1 MTVSDRPRRACP
13 VCAATESSPLFY
25 QRFEAIEGVSVIAGY
40 DVVTCEG
47 CGLAYADGIPDQ
59 ARFDEYY
66 RDVSKYEYHQR
77 DGAESEYDRARMD
90 VIADVVAPLIPHERA
105 RILDIGCASGRLLY
119 LLARRGYPNVTG
131 LDPSPGCVQT
141 AKRLYDIQVV
151 QGHLGQLPELPD
163 PMDAVILVGVLEHIR
178 DLNEAMTRIR
188 SIMAP
193 GGMVYVE
200 VPDALEFVRWPNA
213 PFQDFSVEHI
223 NFFSPTSVANLF
235 AVHGFEPVFV
245 QQNHRHQA
253 YRTTMSNVS
262 AAFRLAD
269 SGPRAITFDAQ
280 SRPALQQY
288 IEKCTAEERRL
299 HHRIDELVESR
310 QQIVIWGVGTNTTRL
325 LTTSRLPEAN
335 ISAFVDSNAKYH
347 GKTVAG
353 RPIVAPVALRDRN
366 EPILIVSRVFQTE
379 ISRQI
384 RDTLGPDREIITLYE
399 ID

>member
-1 MTVSDRPRRACP
+1 
-13 VCAATESSPLFY
+13 
-25 QRFEAIEGVSVIAGY
+25 
-40 DVVTCEG
+40 
-47 CGLAYADGIPDQ
+47 
-59 ARFDEYY
+59 
-66 RDVSKYEYHQR
+66 
-77 DGAESEYDRARMD
+77 MD
-90 VIADVVAPLIPHERA
+90 VIAELVAPLIPNETA
-105 RILDIGCASGRLLY
+105 RILDVGCASGRLLY
-119 LLARRGYPNVTG
+119 LLARRGYHNVTG

-141 AKRLYDIQVV
+141 ARRLYDIDVV
-151 QGHLGQLPELPD
+151 QGHLGQLPTLPYPFD
-163 PMDAVILVGVLEHIR
+163 VVILVGVLEHIR
-178 DLNEAMTRIR
+178 DLTEAMTRIR

-193 GGMVYVE
+193 GGIVYVE

-235 AVHGFEPVFV
+235 AVHGFATVFV

-262 AAFRLAD
+262 AVVGVL
-269 SGPRAITFDAQ
+269 GPHTRTVTFDEH

-288 IEKCTAEERRL
+288 IDNCTAEERRL
-299 HHRIDELVESR
+299 HQRIDELVESR
-310 QQIVIWGVGTNTTRL
+310 RQIVVWGVGTNTTRL

-347 GKTVAG
+347 GKTVAC
-353 RPIVAPVALRDRN
+353 RPIVSPITLHDRN

-384 RDTLGPDREIITLYE
+384 RDTLGPNREIITLYE

>member
-1 MTVSDRPRRACP
+1 
-13 VCAATESSPLFY
+13 
-25 QRFEAIEGVSVIAGY
+25 
-40 DVVTCEG
+40 
-47 CGLAYADGIPDQ
+47 
-59 ARFDEYY
+59 
-66 RDVSKYEYHQR
+66 
-77 DGAESEYDRARMD
+77 
-90 VIADVVAPLIPHERA
+90 
-105 RILDIGCASGRLLY
+105 LLY

-141 AKRLYDIQVV
+141 ARRLYDIHVV
-151 QGHLGQLPELPD
+151 QGHLGQLPTLPY
-163 PMDAVILVGVLEHIR
+163 PMDVVILVGVLEHIR
-178 DLNEAMTRIR
+178 DLTEAMTRIR

-193 GGMVYVE
+193 SGIVYVE

-213 PFQDFSVEHI
+213 PFQDFSLEHI

-235 AVHGFEPVFV
+235 AVHGFAPVFV

-262 AAFRLAD
+262 AAFRVEDTRPL
-269 SGPRAITFDAQ
+269 PITFDEL

-288 IEKCTAEERRL
+288 IDNCTAEERRL
-299 HHRIDELVESR
+299 HDRINELVDSR
-310 QQIVIWGVGTNTTRL
+310 RVIVVWGVGTNTTRL

-353 RPIVAPVALRDRN
+353 RPIVAPIALRDRS

-379 ISRQI
+379 IARQI
-384 RDTLGPDREIITLYE
+384 RDTLGPNREIITLYE